1 MKKIGILTVH
11 KADNFGA
18 VLQNYALQQAIITV
32 GMKPETIDYYSRAIE
47 DVYKICRSV
56 KFGFSLPRIIKN
68 IASNIL
74 NFRNAVI
81 SKRKFEEFRKKYLNV
96 SSIRY
101 DADTIST
108 ADYDVYIAG
117 SDQIWN
123 SQIIGKEDIPI
134 YTLAFTEEHTAAYGA
149 SCGSEEYLIADV
161 ASIAK
166 IQMITVREQQL
177 CDRLKQMGITSRVVC
192 DPVFLLEQEKWKIL
206 FENKPR
212 KKCRFVFLYYMDNRS
227 NQAAMIAKS
236 IARSKGIKVCCP
248 RKYDKLSI
256 MNYYAINKFSDGPL
270 DFLDEIYQAEYIVSS
285 AFHGVAFAI
294 LMEKEFVALLH
305 KETGERVKN
314 LLEYLGLE
322 ERIVTDLEDFQK
334 RSHDWK
340 PIDYHK
346 VRERVEK
353 FREESMECLREICRL

>member
-1 MKKIGILTVH
+1 MKTIGILTFH

-18 VLQNYALQQAIITV
+18 VLQNYALQQAIITI
-32 GMKPETIDYYSRAIE
+32 GMKPETIDYYSRTVE
-47 DVYKICRSV
+47 EVYKIWGPVRS
-56 KFGFSLPRIIKN
+56 GFSIPRIITR
-68 IASNIL
+68 IASDIL

-81 SKRKFEEFRKKYLNV
+81 NKRKFEDFRQKYLNI
-96 SSIRY
+96 SPIRY

-123 SQIIGKEDIPI
+123 SQIIGKEDIPA
-134 YTLAFTEEHTAAYGA
+134 YTLAFSEGHTATYGA
-149 SCGSEEYLIADV
+149 SCGSEDYLIADV
-161 ASIAK
+161 ANIAK

-192 DPVFLLEQEKWKIL
+192 DPVFLLEQNNWKIL
-206 FENKPR
+206 IENKPR
-212 KKCRFVFLYYMDNRS
+212 KKCKFVFLYYTDKRS

-236 IARSKGIKVCCP
+236 IARSKGIKVYCP
-248 RKYDKLSI
+248 RKYDKLTI

-285 AFHGVAFAI
+285 SFHGVAFAI

-305 KETGERVKN
+305 KEIGERVKN

-334 RSHDWK
+334 RSCYWK
-340 PIDYHK
+340 PIDYCK
-346 VRERVEK
+346 VRKKVNE
-353 FREESMECLREICRL
+353 FREESMECLREICSL